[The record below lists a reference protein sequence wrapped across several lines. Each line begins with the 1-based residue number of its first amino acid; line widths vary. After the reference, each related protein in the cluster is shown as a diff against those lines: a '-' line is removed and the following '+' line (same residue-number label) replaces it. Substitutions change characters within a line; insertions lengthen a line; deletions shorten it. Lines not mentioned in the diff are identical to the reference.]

1 MQLSKERLRALFLF
15 SFSASRLCEIC
26 QYFPLLRKKCGTNH
40 VSVLFLNPP
49 FYGKGKVSTPEYLDF
64 LTP

>member
-1 MQLSKERLRALFLF
+1 MPIF
-15 SFSASRLCEIC
+15 SSAT
-26 QYFPLLRKKCGTNH
+26 KKCGTNH

-49 FYGKGKVSTPEYLDF
+49 FYGKGKVSTLEYLDF

>member
-1 MQLSKERLRALFLF
+1 MF